1 MLKYA
6 AEYLDAPSS
15 PQNLVRARLL
25 CEKQEIMKYLKQ
37 VKMNLNLS
45 LNFKRQFDESPA
57 ELNLGLNL
65 KCDLKQVKVNLNL
78 NLN

>member
-6 AEYLDAPSS
+6 AEYFDAPSS
-15 PQNLVRARLL
+15 PQNLVRAW